1 MSNSICTIEF
11 LGYVFLCRV
20 SPHADSF
27 FGFFVGLD
35 MWKDQE
41 VLRTAYQEKQ
51 GITALFI
58 KNGMRNALAL
68 LGHEV
73 SPEDEASWVYEVDI
87 NEHLRQVE
95 MFIKFPVELTL
106 PQHQIH
112 IQ

>member
-1 MSNSICTIEF
+1 MLNSIFTIGF
-11 LGYVFLCRV
+11 LGYVFLCQV
-20 SPHADSF
+20 SPLADSF
-27 FGFFVGLD
+27 FGLFVGLD

-41 VLRTAYQEKQ
+41 VLRTAYHDKQ

-73 SPEDEASWVYEVDI
+73 SPDDEASWVYEVDI